1 MTRKYILSL
10 AAATIGSGL
19 IAVTGAYAFGFGGH
33 HGHHGSGAA
42 KACIA
47 VMNHDQRD
55 GLKTIFKGEKGTFF
69 TDHKAAE
76 TAKQDL
82 ALAILNK
89 GDVSTAENN
98 LSAAKLKVLQDQD
111 AVAAKIC
118 GQLNAQQLSA
128 AQNLYKNM
136 TALRQSSH
144 EQARTIF
151 QNARTAAGNPS
162 PAVQGNTPAAE

>member
-42 KACIA
+42 RACIA

-55 GLKTIFKGEKGTFF
+55 GLKSIFKGEKGAFF

-82 ALAILNK
+82 TLAILN
-89 GDVSTAENN
+89 
-98 LSAAKLKVLQDQD
+98 
-111 AVAAKIC
+111 
-118 GQLNAQQLSA
+118 
-128 AQNLYKNM
+128 
-136 TALRQSSH
+136 
-144 EQARTIF
+144 
-151 QNARTAAGNPS
+151 
-162 PAVQGNTPAAE
+162 QG